1 MKTNLLKTSVLL
13 IIFALI
19 LAGCNIP
26 LFVSP
31 VDVDNGAEST
41 AAAQTVAAQLTQIA
55 QNWTATPT
63 PTEIIVVPT
72 ATNTPEPTNTPQ
84 PTNTPVPTAT
94 ATATSV
100 PVACN
105 AAQFIKDMTVN
116 DGTLF
121 APNTTFVKIWRLKNV
136 GSCTWTKEYEVSFDG
151 GDKLSGSSTAM
162 PHRVYPGEIVDIAI
176 QMKAPAEN
184 GTYKGYWLLRD
195 EDGHKIGLGGSSS
208 NPFWVAIKVS
218 SIQGLMPYDFAA
230 NICNATWKTD
240 NHTLPCQ
247 GTSQGYSNFVQ
258 YTTSFQMESGLVENE
273 PAIIVNAES
282 GERVR
287 GTFPDYTVKA
297 GDHFKSW
304 IGCIYDNKA
313 CKVEARLL
321 YREVGTSNVEVLGT
335 WIEKYD
341 ENITVIDID
350 LSSLVGKN
358 VAFTL
363 EVTAK
368 SSSATNELFW
378 FVPGIRNP

>member
-13 IIFALI
+13 IVFALI

-55 QNWTATPT
+55 QSWTATPK
-63 PTEIIVVPT
+63 PTDIVIVPT
-72 ATNTPEPTNTPQ
+72 ATNTPEPTSTPL

-116 DGTLF
+116 DGTQF
-121 APNTTFVKIWRLKNV
+121 APNTSFIKIWRLKNV
-136 GSCTWTKEYEVSFDG
+136 GSCTWTKDYEVSFDG
-151 GDKLSGSSTAM
+151 GDKLGGSTTSM
-162 PHRVYPGEIVDIAI
+162 PHRVYPGEIVDIAVD
-176 QMKAPAEN
+176 MKAPAEK

-195 EDGHKIGLGGSSS
+195 EDGHKFGLGGSSS
-208 NPFWVAIKVS
+208 NAFWVSIKVAT
-218 SIQGLMPYDFAA
+218 IQGSMPYDFAV

-240 NHTLPCQ
+240 EHTLPCQ
-247 GTSQGYSNFVQ
+247 GTSQSYSNYVQ
-258 YTTSFQMESGLVENE
+258 YSTSFQMESGTIENE
-273 PAIIVNAES
+273 PAIIVNVES

-287 GTFPDYTVKA
+287 GIFPSYTVQA
-297 GDHFKSW
+297 GDHFVAR
-304 IGCIYDNKA
+304 IGCVYENEA

-321 YREVGTSNVEVLGT
+321 YREVSTADNGVLGS

-341 ENITVIDID
+341 ETTTLVDVD
-350 LSSLVGKN
+350 LSSLVGKEI
-358 VAFTL
+358 VFIL
-363 EVTAK
+363 DVSSK
-368 SSSATNELFW
+368 SSSDTNEMFW